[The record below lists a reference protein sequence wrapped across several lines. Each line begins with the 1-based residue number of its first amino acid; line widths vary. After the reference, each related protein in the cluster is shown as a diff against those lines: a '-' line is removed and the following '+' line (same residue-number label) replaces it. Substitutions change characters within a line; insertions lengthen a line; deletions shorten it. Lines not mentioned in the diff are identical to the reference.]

1 MLRSFLAMN
10 PDPHISAL
18 VEALSGT
25 ASGAP
30 ALDTLRQILDA
41 MPVKVGLL
49 DRERRHIYANR
60 AYLEMMGATLDRA
73 LGSTIGDMLGPEVQ
87 RSTTSLV
94 KRALNGEVAGSEGWM
109 TQADGQQ
116 RYILRV
122 HAPHRTPDG
131 AIAGYFVIIQD
142 MTERRQVQDDL
153 FRLAYYDPVTGLAN
167 RLMLLKH
174 MADYR
179 NMGEPFTLVIM
190 DIDRFADIR
199 TSLGQAFANEL
210 LDDLA
215 HRLGAHGAAFDLIAR
230 VSDHAFA
237 LLVAGP
243 CDRPVVERSLDELSG
258 VVRSARSSSGGTVFL
273 SASIGVAVAMPSH
286 ERPEDVLRDAE
297 IATGRAREQGGGR
310 QSWFDPAMH
319 AHVVE
324 QVRMENDLRG
334 ALQRGT
340 DLWVAYQPIVEMV
353 TGGLAGFEA
362 LVRWNHPERGNIPPG
377 VFIPI
382 AESTGLVVSL
392 GTWVLREACRQ
403 IALWQDHR
411 EPGSAPLFMSVNLS
425 TRQLSDPNFVEVVR
439 EVLRETGVEPSWLK
453 LELTES
459 AVMDKAEQSIRLLQ
473 DLRALGIKLSI
484 DDFGTGYSSLS
495 YLHKLPIDS
504 LKVDRSFVSAMH
516 QSEENRAIVRII
528 MDLAR
533 LLGFDVIAEGI
544 ETSAD
549 ANLLR
554 ALACDYGQG
563 YHFARPLPPED
574 AGKLVGGELPW
585 QAPR

>member
-1 MLRSFLAMN
+1 M
-10 PDPHISAL
+10 P
-18 VEALSGT
+18 G
-25 ASGAP
+25 
-30 ALDTLRQILDA
+30 LDALRQILEA
-41 MPVKVGLL
+41 MTVKVALL
-49 DRERRHIYANR
+49 DTQRRYIYANP
-60 AYLEMMGATLDRA
+60 AYLEMVGTTLDKAVGTTLGQFMGPELQRGSLARAERA
-73 LGSTIGDMLGPEVQ
+73 LAGETVQ
-87 RSTTSLV
+87 T
-94 KRALNGEVAGSEGWM
+94 EGWI
-109 TQADGQQ
+109 TQTDGQQ
-116 RYILRV
+116 RYLMRM
-122 HAPHRTPDG
+122 HAPYRLGDG
-131 AIAGYFVIIQD
+131 SIGGYFVILQD
-142 MTERRQVQDDL
+142 VTDRRQMQDDL

-174 MADYR
+174 MADYSG
-179 NMGEPFTLVIM
+179 MGEPFTLVIL
-190 DIDRFADIR
+190 DIDRFAEIR
-199 TSLGQAFANEL
+199 SSMGQGFANEL
-210 LDDLA
+210 LDGLA
-215 HRLGAHGAAFDLIAR
+215 QRMAARATAFDLIAR

-237 LLVAGP
+237 MLAGGA
-243 CDRPVVERSLDELSG
+243 CDRPVLESAIDDLAA

-273 SASIGVAVAMPSH
+273 SASIGVAVATPSH
-286 ERPEDVLRDAE
+286 ERPDDVLRDAE
-297 IATGRAREQGGGR
+297 IATARAREQGGGR
-310 QSWFDPAMH
+310 QAWFDPAMQS
-319 AHVVE
+319 HVVE
-324 QVRMENDLRG
+324 QVRLEHDLRG
-334 ALQRGT
+334 ALVSGN

-362 LVRWNHPERGNIPPG
+362 LMRWNHPERGNIPPG
-377 VFIPI
+377 IFIPI
-382 AESTGLVVSL
+382 AESTGLVLSL
-392 GTWVLREACRQ
+392 GTWVLRQACLQ
-403 IALWQDHR
+403 IAEWQDRR

-425 TRQLSDPNFVEVVR
+425 SHQLSDPNFVQVVR
-439 EVLRETGVEPSWLK
+439 EVLRETGVEPSWIK

-459 AVMDKAEQSIRLLQ
+459 AVMDKAEQSIRLLR

-563 YHFARPLPPED
+563 YHFARPLPPD
-574 AGKLVGGELPW
+574 QAGKLVGGPLPW
-585 QAPR
+585 QMPR

>member
-1 MLRSFLAMN
+1 
-10 PDPHISAL
+10 
-18 VEALSGT
+18 
-25 ASGAP
+25 
-30 ALDTLRQILDA
+30 
-41 MPVKVGLL
+41 MPVRVAVL
-49 DRERRHIYANR
+49 DRDRRHIYGNR
-60 AYLEMMGATLDRA
+60 PYLEMVDRSLDQLVGRTLGDLMGDKAMRNMA
-73 LGSTIGDMLGPEVQ
+73 GH
-87 RSTTSLV
+87 V
-94 KRALNGEVAGSEGWM
+94 KRALAGHIAESEGWV
-109 TQADGQQ
+109 QQPNGEQRCIHRVYAPYRGADGA
-116 RYILRV
+116 V
-122 HAPHRTPDG
+122 V
-131 AIAGYFVIIQD
+131 GYFVILQD
-142 MTERRQVQDDL
+142 VTDRRQSQDDL

-174 MADYR
+174 MADYCAEK
-179 NMGEPFTLVIM
+179 EPFTLVIV

-210 LDDLA
+210 LGDLA
-215 HRLGAHGAAFDLIAR
+215 SRLGEQGGAFDLIAR

-243 CDRPVVERSLDELSG
+243 CDRPAVERALEELAA
-258 VVRSARSSSGGTVFL
+258 VVRSARSSSGAAVFM
-273 SASIGVAVAMPSH
+273 SASIGVATAEPSH

-297 IATGRAREQGGGR
+297 IATGRSRELGGGR

-324 QVRMENDLRG
+324 QIRLEHDLRG
-334 ALQRGT
+334 ALSRGEG
-340 DLWVAYQPIVEMV
+340 LWVAYQPIVEMV

-362 LVRWNHPERGNIPPG
+362 LVRWTHPERGNIPPG

-382 AESTGLVVSL
+382 AESTGLVVAL
-392 GTWVLREACRQ
+392 GSWVLREACRQ
-403 IALWQDHR
+403 IADWQDKR
-411 EPGSAPLFMSVNLS
+411 APGSAPLFMSVNLS
-425 TRQLSDPNFVEVVR
+425 ARQLSDPGFVEVVR
-439 EVLRETGVEPSWLK
+439 EVLRETKVEPAWLK

-473 DLRALGIKLSI
+473 DLRTLGIKLSI

-516 QSEENRAIVRII
+516 HSEENRAIVRII

-563 YHFARPLPPED
+563 YHFARPLPPAD
-574 AGKLVGGELPW
+574 AEKLLGGELPW
-585 QAPR
+585 QAPW

>member
-1 MLRSFLAMN
+1 MS
-10 PDPHISAL
+10 PDPRISAL
-18 VEALSGT
+18 ADALSGA

-30 ALDTLRQILDA
+30 GLDALRQILDA
-41 MPVKVGLL
+41 MTVKVALM
-49 DRERRHIYANR
+49 DPQRRHIYANR
-60 AYLEMMGATLDRA
+60 AYLEMMGTTLDKA
-73 LGSTIGDMLGPEVQ
+73 VGGTIGELLGPELLRNTQ
-87 RSTTSLV
+87 AAAE
-94 KRALNGEVAGSEGWM
+94 RALAGETVQTEGWI

-116 RYILRV
+116 RYVMRL
-122 HAPHRTPDG
+122 HAPHRAEDG
-131 AIAGYFVIIQD
+131 AITGYFVILQD

-179 NMGEPFTLVIM
+179 NMGEPFTLVIL
-190 DIDRFADIR
+190 DIDRFAEIR
-199 TSLGQAFANEL
+199 SSMGQGFANEL
-210 LDDLA
+210 LDGLA
-215 HRLGAHGAAFDLIAR
+215 QRMAAQAASFDLIAR

-237 LLVAGP
+237 MLAGGV
-243 CDRPVVERSLDELSG
+243 CDRPALESAIEELAA

-273 SASIGVAVAMPSH
+273 SASIGVAVSMPTH
-286 ERPEDVLRDAE
+286 ERPDDVLRDAE
-297 IATGRAREQGGGR
+297 IATARAREQGGGR
-310 QSWFDPAMH
+310 QAWFDPAMH
-319 AHVVE
+319 SHVVE
-324 QVRMENDLRG
+324 QVRLEHDLRG
-334 ALQRGT
+334 ALDCGN

-362 LVRWNHPERGNIPPG
+362 LMRWTHPERGNIPPG
-377 VFIPI
+377 IFIPI

-392 GTWVLREACRQ
+392 GTWVLRQACLQ
-403 IALWQDHR
+403 IAEWQDRR

-425 TRQLSDPNFVEVVR
+425 SHQLSDPNFVQVVR
-439 EVLRETGVEPSWLK
+439 EVLRETGVEPSWIK

-459 AVMDKAEQSIRLLQ
+459 AVMDKAEQSIRLLR

-563 YHFARPLPPED
+563 YHFARPLPSAE

-585 QAPR
+585 QMPR

>member
-1 MLRSFLAMN
+1 MS
-10 PDPHISAL
+10 PDPRISAL
-18 VEALSGT
+18 ADALSGA

-30 ALDTLRQILDA
+30 GLDALRQILDA
-41 MPVKVGLL
+41 MTVKVALM
-49 DRERRHIYANR
+49 DPQRRHIYANR
-60 AYLEMMGATLDRA
+60 AYLEMMGTTLDKAVGGTIGELLGPDLLRNTQGAAERA
-73 LGSTIGDMLGPEVQ
+73 LAGETVQ
-87 RSTTSLV
+87 T
-94 KRALNGEVAGSEGWM
+94 EGWI

-116 RYILRV
+116 RYVMRL
-122 HAPHRTPDG
+122 HAPHRAEDG
-131 AIAGYFVIIQD
+131 AITGYFVILQD

-179 NMGEPFTLVIM
+179 NMGEPFTLVIL
-190 DIDRFADIR
+190 DIDRFAEIR
-199 TSLGQAFANEL
+199 SSMGQGFANEL
-210 LDDLA
+210 LDGLA
-215 HRLGAHGAAFDLIAR
+215 QRMAAQAAAFDLIAR

-237 LLVAGP
+237 MLAGGV
-243 CDRPVVERSLDELSG
+243 CDRPALESSIEELAA

-273 SASIGVAVAMPSH
+273 SASIGVAISMPTH
-286 ERPEDVLRDAE
+286 ERPDDVLRDAE
-297 IATGRAREQGGGR
+297 IATARAREQGGGR
-310 QSWFDPAMH
+310 QAWFDPAMH
-319 AHVVE
+319 SHVVE
-324 QVRMENDLRG
+324 QVRLEHDLRG
-334 ALQRGT
+334 ALDSGS

-362 LVRWNHPERGNIPPG
+362 LMRWTHPERGNIPPG
-377 VFIPI
+377 IFIPI

-392 GTWVLREACRQ
+392 GTWVLRQACLQ
-403 IALWQDHR
+403 IAEWQDRR

-425 TRQLSDPNFVEVVR
+425 SHQLSDPNFVQVVR
-439 EVLRETGVEPSWLK
+439 EVLRETGVEPSWIK

-459 AVMDKAEQSIRLLQ
+459 AVMDKAEQSIRLLR

-563 YHFARPLPPED
+563 YHFARPLPSAE

-585 QAPR
+585 RMPQ

>member
-1 MLRSFLAMN
+1 MS
-10 PDPHISAL
+10 PDPRISAL
-18 VEALSGT
+18 ADALSGA

-30 ALDTLRQILDA
+30 GLDALRQILDA
-41 MPVKVGLL
+41 MTVKVALM
-49 DRERRHIYANR
+49 DPRRRHIYANR
-60 AYLEMMGATLDRA
+60 AYLEMMGTTLDKAVGGTIGELLGQDLLRNTQGAAERA
-73 LGSTIGDMLGPEVQ
+73 LAGETVQ
-87 RSTTSLV
+87 T
-94 KRALNGEVAGSEGWM
+94 EGWI

-116 RYILRV
+116 RYVMRL
-122 HAPHRTPDG
+122 HAPHRAEDG
-131 AIAGYFVIIQD
+131 TITGYFVILQD

-179 NMGEPFTLVIM
+179 NMGEPFTLVIL
-190 DIDRFADIR
+190 DIDRFAEIR
-199 TSLGQAFANEL
+199 SSMGQGFANEL
-210 LDDLA
+210 LDGLA
-215 HRLGAHGAAFDLIAR
+215 QRMAAQAAAFDLIAR

-237 LLVAGP
+237 MLAGGV
-243 CDRPVVERSLDELSG
+243 CDRPALESAVEDLAA

-273 SASIGVAVAMPSH
+273 SASIGVAVSMPTH
-286 ERPEDVLRDAE
+286 ERPDDVLRDAE
-297 IATGRAREQGGGR
+297 IATARAREQGGGR
-310 QSWFDPAMH
+310 QAWFDPAMH
-319 AHVVE
+319 SHVVE
-324 QVRMENDLRG
+324 QVRLEHDLRG
-334 ALQRGT
+334 ALDSGS

-362 LVRWNHPERGNIPPG
+362 LMRWTHPERGNIPPG
-377 VFIPI
+377 IFIPI

-392 GTWVLREACRQ
+392 GTWVLRQACQQ
-403 IALWQDHR
+403 IADWQDRR

-425 TRQLSDPNFVEVVR
+425 SHQLSDPNFVQVVR
-439 EVLRETGVEPSWLK
+439 EVLRETGVEPSWIK

-459 AVMDKAEQSIRLLQ
+459 AVMDKAEQSIRLLR

-563 YHFARPLPPED
+563 YHFARPLPPEE

-585 QAPR
+585 QMPR

>member
-1 MLRSFLAMN
+1 MS
-10 PDPHISAL
+10 PDPRITAL
-18 VEALSGT
+18 ADALSGAT
-25 ASGAP
+25 SGAP
-30 ALDTLRQILDA
+30 GLDALRQVLDA
-41 MPVKVGLL
+41 MTVKVALM
-49 DRERRHIYANR
+49 DPQRRHIYANR
-60 AYLEMMGATLDRA
+60 AYLQMMGTTLEQA
-73 LGSTIGDMLGPEVQ
+73 VGTTIGTHLGPELQ
-87 RSTTSLV
+87 RSTMALAQ
-94 KRALNGEVAGSEGWM
+94 RALAGETLQTEGWI

-116 RYILRV
+116 RYVMRL
-122 HAPHRTPDG
+122 HAPHRLEDG
-131 AIAGYFVIIQD
+131 SIAGYFVVLQD

-179 NMGEPFTLVIM
+179 NMGEPFTLVIL
-190 DIDRFADIR
+190 DIDRFAEIR
-199 TSLGQAFANEL
+199 SSMGQGFANEV
-210 LDDLA
+210 LDGLA
-215 HRLGAHGAAFDLIAR
+215 QRMAAQATAFDLIAR

-237 LLVAGP
+237 MLAGGA
-243 CDRPVVERSLDELSG
+243 CDRAALESAIDDLG
-258 VVRSARSSSGGTVFL
+258 AVVRSARSSSGGTVFL
-273 SASIGVAVAMPSH
+273 SASIGVAVSMPTH
-286 ERPEDVLRDAE
+286 ERPDDVLRDAE
-297 IATGRAREQGGGR
+297 IATARAREQGGGR
-310 QSWFDPAMH
+310 QAWFDPAMH
-319 AHVVE
+319 SHVVE
-324 QVRMENDLRG
+324 QVRLEHDLRS
-334 ALQRGT
+334 ALVSGS

-362 LVRWNHPERGNIPPG
+362 LMRWNHPERGNIPPG
-377 VFIPI
+377 IFIPI

-392 GTWVLREACRQ
+392 GTWVLRQACLQ
-403 IALWQDHR
+403 IAAWQDRR

-425 TRQLSDPNFVEVVR
+425 THQLSDPNFVQVVR
-439 EVLRETGVEPSWLK
+439 DVLRETGVEPSWIK

-459 AVMDKAEQSIRLLQ
+459 AVMDKAEQSIRLLR

-563 YHFARPLPPED
+563 YHFARPLPPEE

-585 QAPR
+585 QMPR

>member
-1 MLRSFLAMN
+1 MS
-10 PDPHISAL
+10 PDPRISAL
-18 VEALSGT
+18 ADALSGA

-30 ALDTLRQILDA
+30 GLDALRQILDA
-41 MPVKVGLL
+41 MTVKVALM
-49 DRERRHIYANR
+49 DPRRRHIYANR
-60 AYLEMMGATLDRA
+60 AYLEMMGTTLDKA
-73 LGSTIGDMLGPEVQ
+73 VGGTIGELLGPELQ
-87 RSTTSLV
+87 RNTQAAAE
-94 KRALNGEVAGSEGWM
+94 RALAGETVQTEGWI

-116 RYILRV
+116 RYVMRL
-122 HAPHRTPDG
+122 HAPHRAEDG
-131 AIAGYFVIIQD
+131 AITGYFVILQD

-179 NMGEPFTLVIM
+179 NMGEPFTLVIL
-190 DIDRFADIR
+190 DIDRFAEIR
-199 TSLGQAFANEL
+199 SSMGQGFANEL
-210 LDDLA
+210 LDGLA
-215 HRLGAHGAAFDLIAR
+215 QRMAAQAAAFDLIAR

-237 LLVAGP
+237 MLAGGV
-243 CDRPVVERSLDELSG
+243 CDRPALESAVEELAA

-273 SASIGVAVAMPSH
+273 SASIGVAVSMPTH
-286 ERPEDVLRDAE
+286 ERPAGVLRDAE
-297 IATGRAREQGGGR
+297 IATARAREQGGGR
-310 QSWFDPAMH
+310 QAGFDPAMH
-319 AHVVE
+319 SHVVE
-324 QVRMENDLRG
+324 QVRLEHDLRG
-334 ALQRGT
+334 ALDSGSH
-340 DLWVAYQPIVEMV
+340 LWVAYQPIVEMV

-362 LVRWNHPERGNIPPG
+362 LMRWTHPERGNIPPG
-377 VFIPI
+377 IFIPI
-382 AESTGLVVSL
+382 AASTGLVVSL
-392 GTWVLREACRQ
+392 GTWVLRQACRQ
-403 IALWQDHR
+403 IAEWQDRR

-425 TRQLSDPNFVEVVR
+425 SHQLSAPNFVQVVR
-439 EVLRETGVEPSWLK
+439 EVLRETGVEPSWIK

-459 AVMDKAEQSIRLLQ
+459 AVMDKAEQSIRLLR

-563 YHFARPLPPED
+563 YHFARPLPSAE

-585 QAPR
+585 QMPR

>member
-1 MLRSFLAMN
+1 MN
-10 PDPHISAL
+10 LDPHITAL
-18 VEALSGT
+18 IDALSGSS
-25 ASGAP
+25 SGAP
-30 ALDTLRQILDA
+30 GLDTLRQILDA
-41 MPVKVGLL
+41 MPVMVGLF

-60 AYLEMMGATLDRA
+60 AYLEAMGTTLDRVIGA
-73 LGSTIGDMLGPEVQ
+73 TIGDLLGPETL
-87 RSTTSLV
+87 RNTLSAA
-94 KRALNGEVAGSEGWM
+94 KRALDGEAVSSEGWII
-109 TQADGQQ
+109 QPDERQ
-116 RYILRV
+116 RYFLRL
-122 HAPHRTPDG
+122 HAPHRNPNG
-131 AIAGYFVIIQD
+131 AIAGYFVVMQD
-142 MTERRQVQDDL
+142 MTERRQIEDDL

-174 MADYR
+174 LTDYR
-179 NMGEPFTLVIM
+179 AMGEPFTLVIM
-190 DIDRFADIR
+190 DIDRFTDIR
-199 TSLGQAFANEL
+199 TSLGQGFANEL

-215 HRLGAHGAAFDLIAR
+215 HRLGAQGAAFDLIAR

-237 LLVAGP
+237 LLIAGP
-243 CDRPVVERSLDELSG
+243 CDRPTVEEAVEELSTI
-258 VVRSARSSSGGTVFL
+258 VRSARSNSGGTVFL
-273 SASIGVAVAMPSH
+273 SASIGVAVALPSH

-297 IATGRAREQGGGR
+297 IATGRARELGGGR

-324 QVRMENDLRG
+324 RVRMEHDLRG
-334 ALQRGT
+334 ALSGKT

-353 TGGLAGFEA
+353 TSGLAGFEA

-382 AESTGLVVSL
+382 AESTGLVVTL
-392 GTWVLREACRQ
+392 GAWVLREACRQ
-403 IALWQDHR
+403 IAIWQDQR

-425 TRQLSDPNFVEVVR
+425 TRQLADPNFVEVVR

-459 AVMDKAEQSIRLLQ
+459 AVMDKAEQSILLLQ
-473 DLRALGIKLSI
+473 ELRALGVKLSI

-563 YHFARPLPPED
+563 YHFARPLPPEE
-574 AGKLVGGELPW
+574 AGKLVGGLLSW
-585 QAPR
+585 QTP

>member
-1 MLRSFLAMN
+1 MS
-10 PDPHISAL
+10 PDPRISAL
-18 VEALSGT
+18 ADALSGA

-30 ALDTLRQILDA
+30 GLDALRQILDA
-41 MPVKVGLL
+41 MTVKVALM
-49 DRERRHIYANR
+49 DPQRRHIYANR
-60 AYLEMMGATLDRA
+60 AYLEMMGTTLEKAVGGTIGELLGPDLQRNTQAAAERA
-73 LGSTIGDMLGPEVQ
+73 LAGETVQ
-87 RSTTSLV
+87 T
-94 KRALNGEVAGSEGWM
+94 EGWI

-116 RYILRV
+116 RYVMRL
-122 HAPHRTPDG
+122 HAPHRAEDG
-131 AIAGYFVIIQD
+131 AITGYFVILQD

-179 NMGEPFTLVIM
+179 NMGEPFTLVIL
-190 DIDRFADIR
+190 DIDRFAEIR
-199 TSLGQAFANEL
+199 SSMGQGFANEL
-210 LDDLA
+210 LDGLA
-215 HRLGAHGAAFDLIAR
+215 QRMAAQAAAFDLIAR

-237 LLVAGP
+237 MLAGGV
-243 CDRPVVERSLDELSG
+243 CDRPALESAVEELAA

-273 SASIGVAVAMPSH
+273 SASIGVAVSMPTH
-286 ERPEDVLRDAE
+286 ERPDDVLRDAE
-297 IATGRAREQGGGR
+297 IATARAREQGGGR
-310 QSWFDPAMH
+310 QAWFDPAMH
-319 AHVVE
+319 SHVVE
-324 QVRMENDLRG
+324 QVRLEHDLRG
-334 ALQRGT
+334 ALDSGS

-362 LVRWNHPERGNIPPG
+362 LMRWTHPERGNIPPG
-377 VFIPI
+377 IFIPI

-392 GTWVLREACRQ
+392 GTWVLRQACRQ
-403 IALWQDHR
+403 IAEWQDRR

-425 TRQLSDPNFVEVVR
+425 SHQLSDPNFVQVVR
-439 EVLRETGVEPSWLK
+439 EVLRETGVEPSWIK

-459 AVMDKAEQSIRLLQ
+459 AVMDKAEQSIRLLR

-563 YHFARPLPPED
+563 YHFARPLPSAE

-585 QAPR
+585 QMPR

>member
-1 MLRSFLAMN
+1 MS
-10 PDPHISAL
+10 PDPRITAL
-18 VEALSGT
+18 ADALSG
-25 ASGAP
+25 AVSGAP
-30 ALDTLRQILDA
+30 GLDALRQILDA
-41 MPVKVGLL
+41 MTVKVALM
-49 DRERRHIYANR
+49 DPQRRHIYANR
-60 AYLEMMGATLDRA
+60 AYLEMMGTTLEKA
-73 LGSTIGDMLGPEVQ
+73 VGTTIGDLLGPDQLRNTVGAAE
-87 RSTTSLV
+87 
-94 KRALNGEVAGSEGWM
+94 RALAGETVQTEGWI
-109 TQADGQQ
+109 TQADGLQ
-116 RYILRV
+116 RYVTRL
-122 HAPHRTPDG
+122 HAPHRAEDG
-131 AIAGYFVIIQD
+131 AITGYFVILQD

-179 NMGEPFTLVIM
+179 NMGEPFTLVIL
-190 DIDRFADIR
+190 DIDRFAEIR
-199 TSLGQAFANEL
+199 SSMGQGFANEV
-210 LDDLA
+210 LDGLA
-215 HRLGAHGAAFDLIAR
+215 QRMAAQAAAFDLIAR

-237 LLVAGP
+237 MLAGGS
-243 CDRPVVERSLDELSG
+243 CDRPALESAIEELAA

-273 SASIGVAVAMPSH
+273 SASIGVAVASPTH
-286 ERPEDVLRDAE
+286 ERPDDVLRDAE
-297 IATGRAREQGGGR
+297 IATARAREQGGGR
-310 QSWFDPAMH
+310 QAWFDPAMH
-319 AHVVE
+319 SHVVE
-324 QVRMENDLRG
+324 QVRLEHDLRS
-334 ALQRGT
+334 ALDSGS

-362 LVRWNHPERGNIPPG
+362 LMRWNHPERGNIPPG
-377 VFIPI
+377 IFIPI

-392 GTWVLREACRQ
+392 GTWVLRQACLQ
-403 IALWQDHR
+403 IAEWQDRR
-411 EPGSAPLFMSVNLS
+411 EPGSAPLFMSINLS
-425 TRQLSDPNFVEVVR
+425 THQLSDPNFVQVVR
-439 EVLRETGVEPSWLK
+439 EVLRETGVEPSWIK

-459 AVMDKAEQSIRLLQ
+459 AVMDKAEQSIRLLR

-563 YHFARPLPPED
+563 YHFARPLPSAE

-585 QAPR
+585 QMPR

>member
-1 MLRSFLAMN
+1 MS
-10 PDPHISAL
+10 PDPRISAL
-18 VEALSGT
+18 ADALSGA

-30 ALDTLRQILDA
+30 GLDALRQILDA
-41 MPVKVGLL
+41 MTVKVALM
-49 DRERRHIYANR
+49 DPQRRHIYANR
-60 AYLEMMGATLDRA
+60 AYLEMMGTTLDKAVGGTIGELLGQDLLRNTRGAAERA
-73 LGSTIGDMLGPEVQ
+73 LAGETVQ
-87 RSTTSLV
+87 T
-94 KRALNGEVAGSEGWM
+94 EGWI

-116 RYILRV
+116 RYVMRL
-122 HAPHRTPDG
+122 HAPHRAEDG
-131 AIAGYFVIIQD
+131 TITGYFVILQD

-179 NMGEPFTLVIM
+179 NMGEPFTLVIL
-190 DIDRFADIR
+190 DIDRFAEIR
-199 TSLGQAFANEL
+199 SSMGQGFANEL
-210 LDDLA
+210 LDGLA
-215 HRLGAHGAAFDLIAR
+215 QRMAAQAAAFDLIAR

-237 LLVAGP
+237 MLAGGV
-243 CDRPVVERSLDELSG
+243 CDRPALESAVEELAS

-273 SASIGVAVAMPSH
+273 SASIGVAVSMPTH
-286 ERPEDVLRDAE
+286 ERPDDVLRDAE
-297 IATGRAREQGGGR
+297 IATARAREQGGGR
-310 QSWFDPAMH
+310 QAWFDPAMH
-319 AHVVE
+319 SHVVE
-324 QVRMENDLRG
+324 QVRLEHDLRG
-334 ALQRGT
+334 ALDCGN

-362 LVRWNHPERGNIPPG
+362 LMRWTHPERGNIPPG
-377 VFIPI
+377 IFIPI

-392 GTWVLREACRQ
+392 GTWVLRQACRQ
-403 IALWQDHR
+403 IAEWQDRR

-425 TRQLSDPNFVEVVR
+425 SHQLSDPNFVQVVR
-439 EVLRETGVEPSWLK
+439 EVLRETGVEPSWIK

-459 AVMDKAEQSIRLLQ
+459 AVMDKAEQSIRLLR

-563 YHFARPLPPED
+563 YHFARPLPPAE
-574 AGKLVGGELPW
+574 AGRLVGGELPW
-585 QAPR
+585 QMPR

>member
-1 MLRSFLAMN
+1 MS
-10 PDPHISAL
+10 PDPRISAL
-18 VEALSGT
+18 ADALSGA

-30 ALDTLRQILDA
+30 GLDALRQILDA
-41 MPVKVGLL
+41 MTVKVALM
-49 DRERRHIYANR
+49 DPQRRHIYANR
-60 AYLEMMGATLDRA
+60 AYLEMMGTSLDKA
-73 LGSTIGDMLGPEVQ
+73 VGTTIGEHLGPELQ
-87 RSTTSLV
+87 RSTVALAE
-94 KRALNGEVAGSEGWM
+94 RALSGETVQTEGWI

-116 RYILRV
+116 RYVTRL
-122 HAPHRTPDG
+122 HAPHRTDDG
-131 AIAGYFVIIQD
+131 AISGYFVILQD

-179 NMGEPFTLVIM
+179 NMGEPFTLVIL
-190 DIDRFADIR
+190 DIDRFAEIR
-199 TSLGQAFANEL
+199 SSMGQGFANEL

-215 HRLGAHGAAFDLIAR
+215 QRMGAQAAAFDLIAR

-237 LLVAGP
+237 LLAGGT
-243 CDRPVVERSLDELSG
+243 CDRPVLEAAIDELAA

-273 SASIGVAVAMPSH
+273 SASIGVVEAQPGH

-297 IATGRAREQGGGR
+297 IATARAREQGGGR
-310 QSWFDPAMH
+310 QAWFDPAMH
-319 AHVVE
+319 SHVVE
-324 QVRMENDLRG
+324 QVRLEHDLRG
-334 ALQRGT
+334 ALASGS

-362 LVRWNHPERGNIPPG
+362 LMRWNHPERGNIPPG
-377 VFIPI
+377 IFIPI
-382 AESTGLVVSL
+382 AESTGLVLSL
-392 GTWVLREACRQ
+392 GTWVLRQACRQ
-403 IALWQDHR
+403 IAEWQDRR

-425 TRQLSDPNFVEVVR
+425 THQLSDPNFVQVVR
-439 EVLRETGVEPSWLK
+439 EVLRETGVEPSWIK

-459 AVMDKAEQSIRLLQ
+459 AVMDKAEQSIRLLR

-563 YHFARPLPPED
+563 YHFARPLPPEE

-585 QAPR
+585 QMPR

>member
-1 MLRSFLAMN
+1 MS
-10 PDPHISAL
+10 PDPRISAL
-18 VEALSGT
+18 ADALSGA

-30 ALDTLRQILDA
+30 GLDALRQILDA
-41 MPVKVGLL
+41 MTVKVALM
-49 DRERRHIYANR
+49 DPRRRHIYANR
-60 AYLEMMGATLDRA
+60 AYLEMMGTTLDKA
-73 LGSTIGDMLGPEVQ
+73 VGGTIGELLGPELQ
-87 RSTTSLV
+87 RNTQAAAE
-94 KRALNGEVAGSEGWM
+94 RALAGETVQTEGWI

-116 RYILRV
+116 RYVMRL
-122 HAPHRTPDG
+122 HAPHRAEDG
-131 AIAGYFVIIQD
+131 AITGYFVILQD

-179 NMGEPFTLVIM
+179 NMGEPFTLVIL
-190 DIDRFADIR
+190 DIDRFAEIR
-199 TSLGQAFANEL
+199 SSMGQGFANEL
-210 LDDLA
+210 LDGLA
-215 HRLGAHGAAFDLIAR
+215 QRMAAQAAAFDLIAR

-237 LLVAGP
+237 MLAGGV
-243 CDRPVVERSLDELSG
+243 CDRPALESAVEDLAA

-273 SASIGVAVAMPSH
+273 SASIGVAVSMPTH
-286 ERPEDVLRDAE
+286 ERPDDVLRDAE
-297 IATGRAREQGGGR
+297 IATARAREQGGGR
-310 QSWFDPAMH
+310 QAWFDPAMH
-319 AHVVE
+319 SHVVE
-324 QVRMENDLRG
+324 QVRLEHDLRG
-334 ALQRGT
+334 ALDSGS

-362 LVRWNHPERGNIPPG
+362 LMRWTHPERGNIPPG
-377 VFIPI
+377 IFIPI

-392 GTWVLREACRQ
+392 GTWVLRQACRQ
-403 IALWQDHR
+403 IAEWQDRR

-425 TRQLSDPNFVEVVR
+425 SHQLSDPNFVQVVR
-439 EVLRETGVEPSWLK
+439 EVLRETGVEPSWIK

-459 AVMDKAEQSIRLLQ
+459 AVMDKAEQSIRLLR

-563 YHFARPLPPED
+563 YHFARPLPSAE

-585 QAPR
+585 QMPR